1 MNTNHKD
8 NVVADHFSPIQ
19 RRTLQRFKK
28 KLAQE
33 LPALR
38 VAWAQ
43 PYNDTII
50 ELHLEYDKR
59 TYRKIIKASK
69 VATEVE
75 DETGVTIIFR

>member
-1 MNTNHKD
+1 MNRNHKD
-8 NVVADHFSPIQ
+8 TTADPFSPIQ
-19 RRTLQRFKK
+19 KKTLLRFKK
-28 KLAQE
+28 KLEKE

-38 VAWAQ
+38 VTWAQ

-50 ELHLEYDKR
+50 ELHLDYDRR